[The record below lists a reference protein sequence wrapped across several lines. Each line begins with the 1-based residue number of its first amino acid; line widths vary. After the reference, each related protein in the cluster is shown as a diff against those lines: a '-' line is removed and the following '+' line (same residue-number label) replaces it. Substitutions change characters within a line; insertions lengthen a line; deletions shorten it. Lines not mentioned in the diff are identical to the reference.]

1 MGNVEFASHITKTT
15 LRNSASGT
23 SMTYKSEIG
32 YPTNVIPSKQ
42 DQQLDESTTA
52 DLMKTL
58 SKTTNLVTSKMI
70 TETMS
75 QLDLSTKLKEKNNP
89 IGEQKPKTTIQ
100 NIITNNILV
109 AGNVVSK
116 IVTQE
121 KTIGSN
127 NDINTDNT
135 PHSSKELQTSK
146 VEDSS
151 DKDKNSMSL
160 QKTTDNKNYG
170 SLNKGPPTVLQ
181 SFPTTVKSV
190 NLVSE
195 NGQNSQMSNEI
206 RDSEKNSK
214 EISKQTNFKTDSLN
228 TDTISKYKVTAY
240 LESKST
246 ELDTDVRK
254 TEMSPLLATRWI
266 EKEMNSFSQGQEKTL
281 LDISQS
287 SRYSLEASKN
297 GQNIKKTTSSL
308 DVENDIKEL
317 SNTTLDINL
326 SSDAKTQVENR
337 NTESRKKSTNSQKTS
352 KIDSIEGQTTMMY
365 DYSNLES
372 PKDHV
377 EVDGRTKETSILLST
392 ENVDSMADN
401 NLKMTSN
408 AVPEDTTS
416 FKGAERTM
424 IKQNEM
430 YTQPPETIKSTKEDM
445 NGQLEVLNYMKSGTK
460 STTTLE

>member
-1 MGNVEFASHITKTT
+1 MG
-15 LRNSASGT
+15 
-23 SMTYKSEIG
+23 
-32 YPTNVIPSKQ
+32 
-42 DQQLDESTTA
+42 
-52 DLMKTL
+52 
-58 SKTTNLVTSKMI
+58 
-70 TETMS
+70 
-75 QLDLSTKLKEKNNP
+75 
-89 IGEQKPKTTIQ
+89 
-100 NIITNNILV
+100 
-109 AGNVVSK
+109 
-116 IVTQE
+116 
-121 KTIGSN
+121 
-127 NDINTDNT
+127 
-135 PHSSKELQTSK
+135 
-146 VEDSS
+146 
-151 DKDKNSMSL
+151 
-160 QKTTDNKNYG
+160 
-170 SLNKGPPTVLQ
+170 
-181 SFPTTVKSV
+181 SV

-195 NGQNSQMSNEI
+195 NSQLSNEI
-206 RDSEKNSK
+206 TDSEKTSK
-214 EISKQTNFKTDSLN
+214 KISKQTIFKTDASN
-228 TDTISKYKVTAY
+228 TETLSKYKATAY
-240 LESKST
+240 LQSKST
-246 ELDTDVRK
+246 ELDTNEGK
-254 TEMSPLLATRWI
+254 TEMSPLSNTRWI
-266 EKEMNSFSQGQEKTL
+266 EKEMNTVSQGQEKTL

-317 SNTTLDINL
+317 SKATLDINL